1 MTLALNMAIARPR
14 RAWRSFALW
23 LRARMPRGLFARA
36 VLIVIIP
43 MMLLQSAVAFFFMER
58 YWEVVTHR
66 LSTVLTQDIAAL
78 IDVHESYPRGKDD
91 STLTR
96 IAAERMKIDAEF
108 LPKTPL
114 PPPQPKP
121 FFSVADSALSE
132 QIRAQIGKPFWID
145 TIGRSNLI
153 EIRVLLDDSVLRV
166 LAHRTQ
172 AYASNSWI
180 FLMWM
185 VGTAIIL
192 VIVSLLYLRNQIKPI
207 VRLARA
213 AEGFGKGRDVP
224 FRASGAREVRQAG
237 LAFLDMRRRIERAR
251 DQRTAMLNGVSHD
264 LRTILTRFRLSL
276 ALQPAGGEADALQ
289 RDVGEME
296 RMLEAYLSFARGDT
310 GEAAAIVDM
319 RGMLETLKADAQR
332 DGRAATIAYQG
343 KAEAVVRP
351 DAFRRCLSNLVGNAQ
366 RYANRV
372 ALVGIHDGQTLTI
385 HVDDDGPGIPPDLR
399 DDAFRPFYR
408 LDEARNQDQGEGG
421 TGLGLAIAR
430 DIARSHGGDVRL
442 ETSPFGGLRATVVVP
457 A

>member
-1 MTLALNMAIARPR
+1 MSIASHPAIVRPR

-23 LRARMPRGLFARA
+23 LRAKMPRGLLARA
-36 VLIVIIP
+36 ILIVVIP

-58 YWEVVTHR
+58 YWQVVTHR

-78 IDVHESYPRGKDD
+78 IDVYESFPRDNN
-91 STLTR
+91 TLSR
-96 IAAERMKIDAEF
+96 IAAERMKIDAEI
-108 LPKTPL
+108 LPKSPL
-114 PPPQPKP
+114 PPPIPKP
-121 FFSVADSALSE
+121 FFSLSDSALSE
-132 QIRAQIGKPFWID
+132 QIRAQIAKPFWID

-153 EIRVLLDDSVLRV
+153 EIRVLLDDAVLRIY
-166 LAHRTQ
+166 AHRSQ

-185 VGTAIIL
+185 AGTAFIL
-192 VIVSLLYLRNQIKPI
+192 VIISLLYLRNQIKPI

-213 AEGFGKGRDVP
+213 AEAFGKGRDVH
-224 FRASGAREVRQAG
+224 FRASGAREVKQAG
-237 LAFLDMRRRIERAR
+237 VAFLDMRRRIERAR

-276 ALQPAGGEADALQ
+276 ELQPPSPEGEALR

-296 RMLEAYLSFARGDT
+296 RMLEGYLAFARGDN
-310 GEAAAIVDM
+310 GEAAATVDM
-319 RGMLETLKADAQR
+319 RRMLETLKADSERQ
-332 DGRAATIAYQG
+332 GHAASIAYQG
-343 KAEAVVRP
+343 RPEAVVRP
-351 DAFRRCLSNLVGNAQ
+351 DAFRRCLSNLVANAQ

-372 ALVGIHDGQTLTI
+372 AITGVHDGRTLTV

-399 DDAFRPFYR
+399 EHAFRPFHR
-408 LDEARNQDQGEGG
+408 LDEARNQDEGG

-442 ETSPFGGLRATVVVP
+442 ETSPFGGLRATVIVP

>member
-1 MTLALNMAIARPR
+1 MSLALHPAIAQPR

-23 LRARMPRGLFARA
+23 LRAKMPRGLFARA
-36 VLIVIIP
+36 MLIVVIP

-58 YWEVVTHR
+58 YWQVVSHR

-78 IDVHESYPRGKDD
+78 IDIHESYPRNNA
-91 STLTR
+91 TLSR
-96 IAAERMKIDAEF
+96 IAAERMRIDAEI
-108 LPKTPL
+108 LPKGPL
-114 PPPQPKP
+114 PPPIPKP
-121 FFSVADSALSE
+121 FFSVGDSILSD
-132 QIRAQIGKPFWID
+132 QIRTQIGKPFWLD
-145 TIGRSNLI
+145 TVGRSNLI
-153 EIRVLLDDSVLRV
+153 EIRIQLSDAVLRV
-166 LAHRTQ
+166 YAHRSQ

-185 VGTAIIL
+185 AGTAILL
-192 VIVSLLYLRNQIKPI
+192 VIISLLYLRNQIKPI

-213 AEGFGKGRDVP
+213 AEEFGKGRDVH
-224 FRASGAREVRQAG
+224 FRASGAREVKQAG

-276 ALQPAGGEADALQ
+276 ALQPASPETDALQ

-296 RMLEAYLSFARGDT
+296 RMLEGYLAFARGDT
-310 GEAAAIVDM
+310 GEAAAPVDM
-319 RGMLETLKADAQR
+319 RRLLETLKADAERQ
-332 DGRAATIAYQG
+332 GRATTVSFQG
-343 KAEAVVRP
+343 RAEAVVRP
-351 DAFRRCLSNLVGNAQ
+351 DAFRRCLGNLVANAQ

-372 ALVGIHDGQTLTI
+372 AITGVHDGTTLTV
-385 HVDDDGPGIPPDLR
+385 HVDDDGPGIPADLR
-399 DDAFRPFYR
+399 EDAFRPFYR
-408 LDEARNQDQGEGG
+408 LDEARNQDEGG

-442 ETSPFGGLRATVVVP
+442 ETSPFGGLRATVSVP

>member
-1 MTLALNMAIARPR
+1 MSLALHPAIAQPR

-23 LRARMPRGLFARA
+23 LRGKMPRGLFARA
-36 VLIVIIP
+36 MLIVVIP

-58 YWEVVTHR
+58 YWQVVSHR

-78 IDVHESYPRGKDD
+78 IDVYESFPRNNA
-91 STLTR
+91 TLSR
-96 IAAERMKIDAEF
+96 IAAERMRIDAEI
-108 LPKTPL
+108 LPKGPL
-114 PPPQPKP
+114 PPPIPKP
-121 FFSVADSALSE
+121 FFSVGDSILSD
-132 QIRAQIGKPFWID
+132 QIRTQIGKPFWLD
-145 TIGRSNLI
+145 TVGRSNLI
-153 EIRVLLDDSVLRV
+153 EIRILLNDAVLRV
-166 LAHRTQ
+166 YAHRSQ

-185 VGTAIIL
+185 AGTAILL
-192 VIVSLLYLRNQIKPI
+192 VIISLLYLRNQIKPI

-213 AEGFGKGRDVP
+213 AEEFGKGRDVH
-224 FRASGAREVRQAG
+224 FRASGAREVKQAG

-276 ALQPAGGEADALQ
+276 ALQPASPETEALQ

-296 RMLEAYLSFARGDT
+296 RMLEGYLAFARGDT
-310 GEAAAIVDM
+310 GEAAAPVDM
-319 RGMLETLKADAQR
+319 QRLLETLKTDAERQ
-332 DGRAATIAYQG
+332 GRATSVSYQG
-343 KAEAVVRP
+343 RSEAVVRP
-351 DAFRRCLSNLVGNAQ
+351 DAFRRCLGNLVANAQ

-372 ALVGIHDGQTLTI
+372 AITGIHDGTTLTI
-385 HVDDDGPGIPPDLR
+385 HVDDDGPGIPADLR
-399 DDAFRPFYR
+399 EDAFRPFYR
-408 LDEARNQDQGEGG
+408 LDEARNQDEGG

-442 ETSPFGGLRATVVVP
+442 ETSPFGGLRATVSVP

>member
-1 MTLALNMAIARPR
+1 MTIASHPAIVRPR

-23 LRARMPRGLFARA
+23 LRARMPRGLLARA
-36 VLIVIIP
+36 ILIVVIP

-58 YWEVVTHR
+58 YWQVVTHR

-78 IDVHESYPRGKDD
+78 IDVYESFPRDNG
-91 STLTR
+91 TLSR
-96 IAAERMKIDAEF
+96 IAAERMKIDAEI
-108 LPKTPL
+108 LPKSPL
-114 PPPQPKP
+114 PPPIPKP
-121 FFSVADSALSE
+121 FFSISDSALSE

-145 TIGRSNLI
+145 TVGRSNLI
-153 EIRVLLDDSVLRV
+153 EIRVLLDDAVLRV
-166 LAHRTQ
+166 YAHRSQ

-185 VGTAIIL
+185 AGTAIIL
-192 VIVSLLYLRNQIKPI
+192 VIISLLYLRNQIKPI

-213 AEGFGKGRDVP
+213 AEAFGKGRDVH
-224 FRASGAREVRQAG
+224 FRASGAREVKQAG
-237 LAFLDMRRRIERAR
+237 VAFLDMRRRIERAR

-276 ALQPAGGEADALQ
+276 ELQPANPEGEALR

-296 RMLEAYLSFARGDT
+296 RMLEGYLAFARGDN
-310 GEAAAIVDM
+310 GEAAASVDM
-319 RGMLETLKADAQR
+319 RRMLETLKTDSERQ
-332 DGRAATIAYQG
+332 GHAASIAYQG
-343 KAEAVVRP
+343 RPEAVVRP
-351 DAFRRCLSNLVGNAQ
+351 DAFRRCLSNLVANAQ

-372 ALVGIHDGQTLTI
+372 AITGIHDGRTLTV
-385 HVDDDGPGIPPDLR
+385 HVDDDGPGIPADLR
-399 DDAFRPFYR
+399 EHAFRPFHR
-408 LDEARNQDQGEGG
+408 LDESRNQDEGG

-442 ETSPFGGLRATVVVP
+442 DTSPFGGLRATVIVP